1 MLKSAE
7 VLWSEVET
15 QSAYALF
22 QKAYEREAAGLLTMV
37 QDKTSQITKVDDLW
51 KLHDFL
57 SAKRHEMDG
66 KYDQRQS
73 VIIFVFAQLLKEGLV
88 KNDELSFLDPDKQSK
103 IKALARL

>member
-7 VLWSEVET
+7 VPWSEVET
-15 QSAYALF
+15 HSAYALF
-22 QKAYEREAAGLLTMV
+22 QKAYEREVTGLLTMI
-37 QDKTSQITKVDDLW
+37 QDKTSQITKIDDLW
-51 KLHDFL
+51 KFHDFL

-73 VIIFVFAQLLKEGLV
+73 VIIFVFAQLLKEGLI
-88 KNDELSFLDPDKQSK
+88 KAEELSFLDSDKQSK